1 VIREVVTDALL
12 GLAALTVAL
21 SAVGI
26 LVMPDAFA
34 RLHYVTPAAVVAPV
48 LVTLA
53 IFVREGPDS
62 KPDSNTGQTVIALV
76 VMIAVSPFLSHATL
90 RAIRA
95 RADGDVGDPLPQL
108 TPDEPDRGERR

>member
-12 GLAALTVAL
+12 ALATLTVVL
-21 SAVGI
+21 SSVGI
-26 LVMPDAFA
+26 LVMPDAAA

-53 IFVREGPDS
+53 VFVREGL
-62 KPDSNTGQTVIALV
+62 DSNTGMTVIALV
-76 VMIAVSPFLSHATL
+76 FLVAVSPFLSHATL

-95 RADGDVGDPLPQL
+95 RAVFDGDLTQL
-108 TPDEPDRGERR
+108 TPDEPGPGERR

>member
-1 VIREVVTDALL
+1 VIREVVTDVLL
-12 GLAALTVAL
+12 GLATLTVVL

-53 IFVREGPDS
+53 IFVREGL
-62 KPDSNTGQTVIALV
+62 DSNTGQTVIALV
-76 VMIAVSPFLSHATL
+76 FMVAVSPFLSHATL

-95 RADGDVGDPLPQL
+95 RADGDVGDPLPRL

>member
-12 GLAALTVAL
+12 ALAALTVVL

-26 LVMPDAFA
+26 AVMPDAAA

-53 IFVREGPDS
+53 VFVREGL
-62 KPDSNTGQTVIALV
+62 DSNTGMTVIALV
-76 VMIAVSPFLSHATL
+76 FLVAVSPFLSHATL

-95 RADGDVGDPLPQL
+95 R
-108 TPDEPDRGERR
+108 TGERR